1 MSLVVNT
8 NVSSLTAQRAL
19 AFADQ
24 LQGEA
29 MERLSTGKKIN
40 SASDDAAGL
49 AIAQRMSSQVNG
61 LNMAVKNAND
71 GISLTQ
77 SVEGALVEV
86 ADMLQRLR
94 QLSVQAANDTNT
106 NTDRTAIQEEVNLL
120 IAEISRV
127 SANTR
132 FNGQK
137 VLDGSFLNKQLQVGT
152 EAGEAIGVSIDSTSA
167 SQLGAYEIVG
177 DRIAAKVGAGNGI
190 YENQTDDPDDVI
202 INGNSV
208 SKTIAVSA
216 LDSSKNVAANI
227 NNVSGET
234 GVTAEA
240 KTYAWLHSEFKEDQT
255 YSLKINNTT
264 TGDFVLNNT
273 NVADA
278 LDKINAIS
286 GTTGVTA
293 TATSDNKI
301 RLYAEDGSDML
312 IENEKALT
320 NLRVKTVN
328 HDGITAE
335 KSLATHA
342 VKGELEADVDTI
354 VKTSA
359 RSSATGVMTIASDST
374 AGGSIDAGVFTAT
387 RAGYV
392 TITQAAGDDSLNH
405 VTIIGKD
412 DKGTT
417 ITENVQ
423 LGAAAGTLKSTK
435 VYAEVSSLITYV
447 TSSGAAVQSTAALSS
462 GIEFNLRDSTDYFI
476 QNKSTGVNTSFATT
490 TTHSAE
496 EYMTLMNNALNTT
509 AGTAG
514 IKVTS
519 ADATSI
525 TTGNVYLTHKPTGD
539 VYKMLVSG
547 YTAASWQTAISGATL
562 EGGDLHGTSRSLA
575 NQLTASLTGGK
586 VQLVGSRNFGDFEL
600 HSDAAL
606 TTSMVDQGH
615 TNHKVGI
622 EGNGI
627 EVEMK
632 VKQPDGGAVSY
643 IAADADALKTAS
655 ALTSTYGINGAA
667 AFTTAS
673 NLSTAGGSVYSAT
686 RGHIL
691 NYAQKVT
698 YTSAGG
704 DTGLLITVLG
714 ENIDGSIISE
724 TIEGTAANSEVSTL
738 NNFKAIKTITFSKT
752 NTGTSST
759 LGLSGYT
766 TEFAY
771 HGARTFGDFE
781 ISHSAT
787 GTSLLDG
794 QTASTTATGDL
805 DTKDSVLAAA
815 GGNDSATVQ
824 GTISLKSSKIF
835 SVTQSGT
842 EEALGSN
849 DNYFTT
855 KAAALDTVSNVDLR
869 TQAGADGAIA
879 VLDGAI
885 EKISSMR
892 SDLGAIE
899 NRLEHTVSNLMN
911 IGENT
916 EAARSRIQDA
926 DFAAESAKL
935 AKAQVLKQAGVGM
948 LSQANAGAQ
957 LVLQLL
963 Q

>member
-1 MSLVVNT
+1 
-8 NVSSLTAQRAL
+8 
-19 AFADQ
+19 
-24 LQGEA
+24 
-29 MERLSTGKKIN
+29 
-40 SASDDAAGL
+40 
-49 AIAQRMSSQVNG
+49 
-61 LNMAVKNAND
+61 
-71 GISLTQ
+71 
-77 SVEGALVEV
+77 
-86 ADMLQRLR
+86 
-94 QLSVQAANDTNT
+94 
-106 NTDRTAIQEEVNLL
+106 
-120 IAEISRV
+120 
-127 SANTR
+127 
-132 FNGQK
+132 
-137 VLDGSFLNKQLQVGT
+137 
-152 EAGEAIGVSIDSTSA
+152 
-167 SQLGAYEIVG
+167 
-177 DRIAAKVGAGNGI
+177 
-190 YENQTDDPDDVI
+190 
-202 INGNSV
+202 
-208 SKTIAVSA
+208 
-216 LDSSKNVAANI
+216 
-227 NNVSGET
+227 
-234 GVTAEA
+234 
-240 KTYAWLHSEFKEDQT
+240 
-255 YSLKINNTT
+255 
-264 TGDFVLNNT
+264 
-273 NVADA
+273 
-278 LDKINAIS
+278 
-286 GTTGVTA
+286 
-293 TATSDNKI
+293 
-301 RLYAEDGSDML
+301 
-312 IENEKALT
+312 
-320 NLRVKTVN
+320 
-328 HDGITAE
+328 
-335 KSLATHA
+335 
-342 VKGELEADVDTI
+342 
-354 VKTSA
+354 
-359 RSSATGVMTIASDST
+359 
-374 AGGSIDAGVFTAT
+374 
-387 RAGYV
+387 
-392 TITQAAGDDSLNH
+392 
-405 VTIIGKD
+405 
-412 DKGTT
+412 
-417 ITENVQ
+417 
-423 LGAAAGTLKSTK
+423 
-435 VYAEVSSLITYV
+435 
-447 TSSGAAVQSTAALSS
+447 
-462 GIEFNLRDSTDYFI
+462 
-476 QNKSTGVNTSFATT
+476 
-490 TTHSAE
+490 
-496 EYMTLMNNALNTT
+496 
-509 AGTAG
+509 
-514 IKVTS
+514 
-519 ADATSI
+519 
-525 TTGNVYLTHKPTGD
+525 
-539 VYKMLVSG
+539 
-547 YTAASWQTAISGATL
+547 
-562 EGGDLHGTSRSLA
+562 
-575 NQLTASLTGGK
+575 
-586 VQLVGSRNFGDFEL
+586 
-600 HSDAAL
+600 
-606 TTSMVDQGH
+606 
-615 TNHKVGI
+615 
-622 EGNGI
+622 
-627 EVEMK
+627 MK

-643 IAADADALKTAS
+643 IAADVDALKTAA
-655 ALTSTYGINGAA
+655 ALTSTYGINGAT

-673 NLSTAGGSVYSAT
+673 NLTTAGGSVYSAT

-698 YTSAGG
+698 YTSAGD

-815 GGNDSATVQ
+815 GENDSATVQ